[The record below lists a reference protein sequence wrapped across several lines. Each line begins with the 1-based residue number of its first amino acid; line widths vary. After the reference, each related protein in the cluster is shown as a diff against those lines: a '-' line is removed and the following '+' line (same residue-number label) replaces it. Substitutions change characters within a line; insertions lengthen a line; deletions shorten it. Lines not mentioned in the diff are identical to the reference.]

1 MYKFNLS
8 TLFRLQVRH
17 LGGSIPA
24 EMQWEVPSGVFKK
37 A

>member
-24 EMQWEVPSGVFKK
+24 EMQSQNYRII
-37 A
+37 